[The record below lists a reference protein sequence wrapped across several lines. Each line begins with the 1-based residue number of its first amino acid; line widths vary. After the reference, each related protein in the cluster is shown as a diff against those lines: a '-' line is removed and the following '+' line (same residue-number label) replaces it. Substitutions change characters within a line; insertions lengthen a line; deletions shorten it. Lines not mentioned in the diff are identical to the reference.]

1 MAKITYIEFGGATH
15 EVDVPVGQSL
25 MEGARTGNVPGIA
38 ADCGGACACAT
49 CHVYLEESWVANVP
63 EADDLEV
70 DMLDFAPDVV
80 PGRSRLSCQVEV
92 TAEMDGMSVTVPENQ
107 I

>member
-1 MAKITYIEFGGATH
+1 MVKITYIEFGGTTH

-25 MEGARTGNVPGIA
+25 MEGARAGNVPGIA

-49 CHVYLEESWVANVP
+49 CHVYLDESWVAKVS

-80 PGRSRLSCQVEV
+80 QGRSRLSCQIEV
-92 TAEMDGMSVTVPENQ
+92 TADMDGMSVTVPENQ